1 MDTVQFGRLLTAMIT
16 PFTPDGTVD
25 WPRFDAVL
33 EHLID
38 QGSDSVVI
46 AGTTGESPTLSQ
58 EEKLQLFKRAVEQAQ
73 GRVKVIAGTGS
84 NHTASTQAFTQRA
97 EETGVD
103 GVMLVV
109 PYYNRPTQE
118 GLYQHFRMVAASTS
132 LPVMLYNV
140 PGRTAVHM
148 DVETMARLTHDVPN
162 ITAIKES
169 SGRLVDV
176 MKLATRK
183 REGVA
188 LYSGMD
194 ELVVPYLASGADGVV
209 SVASHVAGLDMKRMM
224 EAYVKGEVKEATRIQ
239 QRLVPL
245 VEALFMTSS
254 PAPLKYA
261 LSRLGVCEEH
271 VRLPIIPLSDMEKK
285 WVDSILD
292 SFVPA

>member
-1 MDTVQFGRLLTAMIT
+1 MQFGRLLTAMIT
-16 PFTPDGTVD
+16 PFTSDGTVD
-25 WPRFDAVL
+25 WLRFDAVL
-33 EHLID
+33 EHLIN
-38 QGSDSVVI
+38 QGSESVVI

-58 EEKLQLFKRAVEQAQ
+58 DEKLQLFKRAVERAQ

-84 NHTASTQAFTQRA
+84 NQTAAAQELTQKA
-97 EETGVD
+97 EATGVD

-118 GLYQHFRMVAASTS
+118 GLYQHFRAVAETTS

-148 DVETMARLTHDVPN
+148 DVETMARLTHDVLN
-162 ITAIKES
+162 ITAVKES

-176 MKLATRK
+176 MKLAARK
-183 REGVA
+183 REDVA

-209 SVASHVAGLDMKRMM
+209 SVASHVAGLEMKRMM
-224 EAYVKGEVKEATRIQ
+224 EAYFNGETNEATAIQ
-239 QRLVPL
+239 QKLLPL

-254 PAPLKYA
+254 PAPLKYMLA
-261 LSRLGVCEEH
+261 RMGICEEH

-292 SFVPA
+292 SSVPA